1 MAKASERR
9 NSNPGDVRVM
19 SVADFFN
26 LETLDA
32 RVDAM
37 VENRNEVAV
46 HNIEVILQKH
56 NIAQAAMCNNDLEG
70 SPQPPQM
77 AAYKKVGKDIPFRV
91 IARVGM
97 AYGYTPE
104 QMFGQLLDQN
114 GGRGYAVD
122 KLPPRP
128 YDEYMKYVG
137 TYHMAYFGTDAKLG
151 GNKRST
157 ARALSY
163 GVLSIYP
170 GNAVDGVPTLHV
182 AAFSN
187 CTEAERDTL
196 IRCTRNAE
204 ALGGGRGVRT
214 CYEKIATAQKPG
226 SNEMPRMKC
235 FYEGELTLTERVAEI
250 TMRQVKGSD
259 VVHIDL
265 HNRAANSS
273 EGSVYKGGLA
283 TMMSTSRGEEHMPCV
298 QAVILSK
305 RGFANIAKEE
315 VANLL
320 FLEPPKV
327 DLHEETKA
335 IIAYMKALFPG
346 EDADNPLSQ
355 LADADKAFILESYIE
370 KKLTEV
376 IKRNVLG
383 YYKISTAMDSDIYK
397 AVCR

>member
-1 MAKASERR
+1 MAKATDRR
-9 NSNPGDVRVM
+9 NNNPGEVRVK
-19 SVADFFN
+19 SNADFYH

-37 VENRNEVAV
+37 VENRNEIVI
-46 HNIEVILQKH
+46 HNIEYILQQK
-56 NIAQAAMCNNDLEG
+56 NIAQAHMCNVDLEG

-77 AAYKKVGKDIPFRV
+77 AAYKKAGKDIPFRT
-91 IARVGM
+91 IARIAM

-104 QMFGQLLDQN
+104 QLCGQLLDQT
-114 GGRGYAVD
+114 GGRGYAID

-128 YDEYMKYVG
+128 YDEYMKYIG
-137 TYHMAYFGTDAKLG
+137 SYHMAYFGTDAKLG
-151 GNKRST
+151 GNKRTT

-163 GVLSIYP
+163 GMLSIYP
-170 GNAVDGVPTLHV
+170 GSAVDGIPTLHV
-182 AAFSN
+182 VAFTN
-187 CTEAERDTL
+187 CTDEEQDAL
-196 IRCTRNAE
+196 IRSTKNAE
-204 ALGGGRGVRT
+204 AQGNGRGVRT
-214 CYEKIATAQKPG
+214 CYEKVATVQKPE
-226 SNEMPRMKC
+226 SHEMPRMKC

-273 EGSVYKGGLA
+273 EGSQYKGGLA
-283 TMMSTSRGEEHMPCV
+283 TMMSASRGEEHMPCV
-298 QAVILSK
+298 QAVIISK
-305 RGFANIAKEE
+305 KGFASIAKEE
-315 VANLL
+315 LANLL
-320 FLEPPKV
+320 FLEPPKIN
-327 DLHEETKA
+327 LQEETKA

-346 EDADNPLSQ
+346 EEADNPLSQ
-355 LADADKAFILESYIE
+355 LGDADKAFILESYIE

-383 YYKISTAMDSDIYK
+383 YYKISTTMDSDIYK